1 MAFLYYMALVL
12 LIIFAIIGV
21 MPFILF
27 IIILLK
33 LGINIKLSN
42 GRTNNSRPSK

>member
-27 IIILLK
+27 IIILK
-33 LGINIKLSN
+33 LGIHIKLPNERIS
-42 GRTNNSRPSK
+42 NSRSSK

>member
-33 LGINIKLSN
+33 LGIHIKLSN
-42 GRTNNSRPSK
+42 ERISNSRSSK